1 MAMKAKLPI
10 MPIGIAGTGEILP
23 RGILIREKGQVVI
36 AVGDPIPASV
46 YDLIPLEELVG
57 RVRNQVL
64 HLQKKA
70 SKIRNE
76 LVHA

>member
-23 RGILIREKGQVVI
+23 HGLLIREKGPIVI
-36 AVGDPIPASV
+36 AVGDLIPASV
-46 YDLIPLEELVG
+46 YELISLEELVD

-64 HLQKKA
+64 YLQKKA
-70 SKIRNE
+70 SQIRND